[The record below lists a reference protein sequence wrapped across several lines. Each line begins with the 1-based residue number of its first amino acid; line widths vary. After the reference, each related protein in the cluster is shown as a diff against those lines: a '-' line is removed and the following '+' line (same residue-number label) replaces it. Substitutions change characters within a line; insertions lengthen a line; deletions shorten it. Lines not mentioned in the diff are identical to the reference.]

1 MADVADVIACDR
13 QAPDSDTPS
22 PAAAQ
27 PVTDSSL
34 PIPVG
39 WRLPDTGAAA
49 VCCRC
54 AAGPPGLARE
64 GRRRA
69 VPVLCC
75 RTTPFADA
83 AAIKSM
89 SECS

>member
-54 AAGPPGLARE
+54 AAGLPGQGRASAR
-64 GRRRA
+64 R
-69 VPVLCC
+69 PVLCC
-75 RTTPFADA
+75 RTPPFADA
-83 AAIKSM
+83 AAIKLM